1 MIKLVPFKLVFRG
14 EAIWINP
21 DHVVCVTKRGGLT
34 VQTCVRLVNQ
44 PEAEDLVVEGSAEE
58 VVSKLTGK
66 PPEQATRPMRTFSLE
81 SEALQALAGE
91 EPRPPS

>member
-14 EAIWINP
+14 EPIWINP

-34 VQTCVRLVNQ
+34 VQTCIRLVNQ
-44 PEAEDLVVEGSAEE
+44 PEVEDLVVEGSVEE
-58 VVSKLTGK
+58 VIQKLTGK
-66 PPEQATRPMRTFSLE
+66 APEPAARPVRSFAIE

-91 EPRPPS
+91 EPRAPS

>member
-14 EAIWINP
+14 EPIWINP

-34 VQTCVRLVNQ
+34 VQTCIRLVNQ

-58 VVSKLTGK
+58 VVGKLTGK
-66 PPEQATRPMRTFSLE
+66 APEPVSRQMRTFSIE

-91 EPRPPS
+91 EPRAPS